1 MALQDLIDHL
11 MITPM
16 CGVAARQCIFVAC
29 NNRGAPP
36 VDGDVIEFCS
46 GTLIKVFERSK
57 EIVRSTT
64 TPREKTM
71 FLVSISVQQKTGVY
85 LYAEKE
91 AHAKKMPPYL

>member
-1 MALQDLIDHL
+1 MALVFRGYRPVSSMALQDLIDHL

-16 CGVAARQCIFVAC
+16 CGVAAGQCILVAC

-46 GTLIKVFERSK
+46 RLMKVFEKSK
-57 EIVRSTT
+57 ESVRATT

-71 FLVSISVQQKTGVY
+71 FLVSISIQLKTGV
-85 LYAEKE
+85 
-91 AHAKKMPPYL
+91 